1 MLQLSALSYIYLW
14 SPVTTSAKQPMSSV
28 FLTDLNNLK
37 LSRSKNLMKFSEVI
51 SPVSVESSAKVSD
64 LLTMMMVTQLLS
76 EKLTFDSTLTRL
88 ISQEFL

>member
-1 MLQLSALSYIYLW
+1 
-14 SPVTTSAKQPMSSV
+14 VTTSAKQPMSSV